1 MKQSKNTVALYV
13 DKDLVNIYKA
23 SLDLYEASKWALEDH
38 RDGRVKL
45 PVSTHTQLLKALAKA
60 EIKNEVS

>member
-23 SLDLYEASKWALEDH
+23 SLDLYEALNAIDTLIRMNIEVGEFVNKVRTL
-38 RDGRVKL
+38 
-45 PVSTHTQLLKALAKA
+45 THQALAKA
-60 EIKNEVS
+60 DGK